1 MSSQDTVTTGS
12 GIVINLDRSRG
23 CRSPDA
29 TAAAAAAV
37 QHAVQHADKVNSTG
51 DATAAGRAA
60 AAGLGFG
67 MQDNSNSW
75 QLAAGGNS
83 IPSTTIS
90 TTAAA
95 AGSCKDTTLLLADL
109 HQLLTHQLGAAA
121 AQQQLLPQQHMIQVN
136 YALQDPA
143 TAYVLERSPMPA
155 TSSFEH
161 VHEPAATSFKSA
173 RQLQDLLPSVNAG
186 QAATAAAANAA
197 TAKDLER
204 GSSTSS
210 SERAAGGRGGRLGRP
225 LLLLRQLKAAGRRIR
240 GKQGS
245 VSQAAGGTSEHLL
258 GFTGGGMIL
267 QLREQ
272 THLVDVCHSWWMFGS
287 VCNVPSVCAP

>member
-23 CRSPDA
+23 CSSPD
-29 TAAAAAAV
+29 AAAAAV
-37 QHAVQHADKVNSTG
+37 QHADVANSTG
-51 DATAAGRAA
+51 DAEAAGRAA
-60 AAGLGFG
+60 AAGVGFG

-90 TTAAA
+90 TAAAAA
-95 AGSCKDTTLLLADL
+95 AGSCKDTTLLLPDL

-121 AQQQLLPQQHMIQVN
+121 AQQLLPQQHMIQVN

-143 TAYVLERSPMPA
+143 TTYVLERSPMPA
-155 TSSFEH
+155 PSSFEH
-161 VHEPAATSFKSA
+161 VHEPAAPAFKSA

-210 SERAAGGRGGRLGRP
+210 SERAAGGRRGRLGRP

-240 GKQGS
+240 GKQGN

-267 QLREQ
+267 QLRE
-272 THLVDVCHSWWMFGS
+272 
-287 VCNVPSVCAP
+287 